1 MGEFNIVRILLYK
14 SKKKTSRERKDCKS
28 EPFWL
33 WMRCSCPSSREAKLG
48 KELGANLGCTEQAPL
63 QTTTV
68 QDSFYKIDRCA
79 VLKYL

>member
-14 SKKKTSRERKDCKS
+14 SKKKASRERKDCKS

-48 KELGANLGCTEQAPL
+48 KELEANLGCTEQAPL